1 MPLHPE
7 VAAVR
12 ARRLADASQP
22 LYTLPLTRARAAY
35 LAAAQAGGA
44 PEAVGAVLERAI
56 PGPDGTQLVIRVYQ
70 PRPPERSKWSDAA
83 VSSERS
89 KWSDSPTSPEPPD
102 PPVRPASRPALVYF
116 FGGGWTL
123 GCLESGDAVC
133 RTLANAAQCVTV
145 AARYRLAPEHPF
157 PAAVEDCH
165 AATRWVAD
173 HAAELGVD
181 RRRIA
186 VGGDGAGGNLAAAVT
201 LIAREAGPTLRHQLL
216 VYPNTDCA
224 ADTPSLREHDDPLLF
239 NRHSVAWFWQQYLA
253 KREDAADP
261 RASPLKAES
270 FADLPEATVITAEF
284 DPLRDE
290 GEQYALMLLA
300 SGVTVDVHRYNGM
313 PHGFFTMPAVYA
325 LAREAQAYAAARLAA
340 AFAVG

>member
-7 VAAVR
+7 AAAVR
-12 ARRLADASQP
+12 ARRAADAAPP
-22 LYTLPLTRARAAY
+22 LHTLPLTRARAAY

-56 PGPDGTQLVIRVYQ
+56 PGPDGSHLAIRVYQ
-70 PRPPERSKWSDAA
+70 PR
-83 VSSERS
+83 
-89 KWSDSPTSPEPPD
+89 SPEPAP
-102 PPVRPASRPALVYF
+102 RPAPPWPAAAPQRPAAPAPPARPAARPALVYF
-116 FGGGWTL
+116 FGGGWSL
-123 GCLESGDAVC
+123 GSLESGDAVC
-133 RTLANAAQCVTV
+133 RALANAAPCVTI

-165 AATRWVAD
+165 AAARWVAE
-173 HAAELGVD
+173 HAGELGVD
-181 RRRIA
+181 PRRIA
-186 VGGDGAGGNLAAAVT
+186 VGGDGAGGNLAAAVS
-201 LIAREAGPTLRHQLL
+201 LIARESGPRLCHQLL
-216 VYPNTDCA
+216 VYPHTDCA

-253 KREDAADP
+253 TREDAADP

-270 FADLPEATVITAEF
+270 LADLPEATVITAEF

-300 SGVTVDVHRYNGM
+300 SGVAVDVRRYDGM
-313 PHGFFTMPAVYA
+313 PHGFFTMPAVYC
-325 LAREAQAYAAARLAA
+325 LAREAQAYAAGRLAA
-340 AFAVG
+340 AFAAG